1 MSLFNL
7 LFGAPPG
14 LTRRSFLCLLTG
26 AAILLLEPSAMAS
39 GSNSGS
45 GGSGSDDGGGDGGGN
60 DGPGHDDDDDD
71 DDDDSDEATK
81 EVTAGN
87 AVPLVKII
95 AEVQKK
101 VPGEVLDAKFHRR
114 FGRLTYV
121 LTVLS
126 TSGTYFTVTVN
137 ARTKAILNVQEK

>member
-39 GSNSGS
+39 GSDSGS

-60 DGPGHDDDDDD
+60 DGPGHDDDDD